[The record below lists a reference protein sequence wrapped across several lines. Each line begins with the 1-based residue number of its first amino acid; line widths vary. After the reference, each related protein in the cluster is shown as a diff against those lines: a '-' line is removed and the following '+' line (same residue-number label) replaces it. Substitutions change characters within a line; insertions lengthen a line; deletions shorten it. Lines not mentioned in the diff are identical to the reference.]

1 MRIPKGHAAI
11 VGAIEAMG
19 ETAGQLEKL
28 RLWPELTLEQ
38 RAVGYTAVLLGAPNV
53 TIGRLSADLGLPPEA
68 IADMLGGRG
77 GPFDL
82 LGNRKDGVENLTVC
96 PSERLAYG
104 AVV

>member
-28 RLWPELTLEQ
+28 RLWPDLTLEQ

-53 TIGRLSADLGLPPEA
+53 TVGRLSSDLGLSPDA

-82 LGNRKDGVENLTVC
+82 IGNRKDGVENLTVC

-104 AVV
+104 AVA